1 MRKVRKAHKLKPF
14 VVDEDTPKQSLKT
27 KVVNCIPMRSKHVL
41 EDLEELPF
49 FEIGT
54 KYSPAQ
60 LRRKDNRPD
69 AYYKPPA
76 ECQAPEPVVEEP
88 VVEPAPPAA
97 VEDKFDESFE
107 FFKRSNI
114 NKVVKKT
121 KSIKTYSKLTN
132 FLKCKFF
139 MRARDHTLI
148 NTMVSDARIW
158 MIKSGHTCESA
169 EDFNIMTQAVI
180 VSYMVN
186 EQEMRFRQYLKNEKN
201 WDNMVHLNKTVAGD
215 LGKVSLW
222 KSYEENSRKGKFL
235 PDLKFPRAAPVAV

>member
-14 VVDEDTPKQSLKT
+14 VVEENTPKQTFKI
-27 KVVNCIPMRSKHVL
+27 KVKNCLPMFSTRVM

-49 FEIGT
+49 YEMGT

-60 LRRKDNRPD
+60 LRRKDIKGVS
-69 AYYKPPA
+69 YYQPPA
-76 ECQAPEPVVEEP
+76 ECLASETVVEEP
-88 VVEPAPPAA
+88 EIIPPPPIV

-107 FFKRSNI
+107 FFKRSHI

-121 KSIKTYSKLTN
+121 KSLKTYSKLTN

-186 EQEMRFRQYLKNEKN
+186 EQEMRFREFLKNEKN

-222 KSYEENSRKGKFL
+222 KTYEENSRFSKFL
-235 PDLKFPRAAPVAV
+235 PDLRFPRAAPVAV